1 MTFLKIVTV
10 SHKQGKLC
18 GVFKLTSVCRDQGG
32 TVRAERESILGHR
45 GVSGSVVIRGPLV
58 PTGKCLLLLINVLKG
73 ENLNH

>member
-32 TVRAERESILGHR
+32 TVRAERERASW
-45 GVSGSVVIRGPLV
+45 VTEGSQALW
-58 PTGKCLLLLINVLKG
+58 
-73 ENLNH
+73 